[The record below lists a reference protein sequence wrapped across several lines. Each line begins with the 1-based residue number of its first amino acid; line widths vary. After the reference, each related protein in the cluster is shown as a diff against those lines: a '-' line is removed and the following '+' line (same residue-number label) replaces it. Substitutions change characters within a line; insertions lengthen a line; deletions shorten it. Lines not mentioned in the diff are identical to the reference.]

1 MVRAEVLD
9 ELRRASAGHSGLR
22 LLVLHGSRSRG
33 DEHDGSD
40 WDFGYLADD
49 AFDPAALMDDLGCQL
64 ETDALDL
71 ADLAR
76 ASALLR
82 FRAARDGRCVYQR
95 DPQAHLRFV
104 HEATQ
109 FWCDAE
115 VVIRRAQADV
125 LAELPG

>member
-1 MVRAEVLD
+1 MRADMID
-9 ELRRASAGHSGLR
+9 ELCRASAEHGGLR

-49 AFDPAALMDDLGCQL
+49 AFDPAALLDDFGRLLG
-64 ETDALDL
+64 TDALDL

-76 ASALLR
+76 SSALLR
-82 FRAARDGRCVYQR
+82 FRAARDGRSVYQR
-95 DPQAHLRFV
+95 EPDAHLRFV
-104 HEATQ
+104 HEAVQ

-115 VVIRRAQADV
+115 AVIRRAQAGV